1 MPAHRKP
8 TQLQTTLIGTD
19 REEVL
24 RSFCQ
29 ATDVLRRAAL
39 RHSDPTML
47 GTHVPDY
54 RRER

>member
-8 TQLQTTLIGTD
+8 TQLQTTLIGAD

-47 GTHVPDY
+47 SMPAPDY